1 MTDVDVEALQRLI
14 RNLKDERDELR
25 AAVARAEVLADWH
38 DTVAWLNGINSM
50 DPSRTHRDAAARLR
64 KALAGDQS

>member
-1 MTDVDVEALQRLI
+1 MTDVDVKALKRLI
-14 RNLKDERDELR
+14 RSLKDERDELR

-50 DPSRTHRDAAARLR
+50 NASQTHRDAAARLR